1 MQPSTR
7 TVNVG
12 IIGLGTVG
20 GGVYRL
26 ITTHA
31 ERYRKNL
38 GIDLRIARVCNR
50 SEKRAHELGIDP
62 EQFTSDWHDVVSDPS
77 IDIVVEVIGG
87 EHPATEI
94 FEQSFAAGKHV
105 VTANK
110 ALLGRH
116 MEKLSAAA
124 RAAGVQLRC
133 EASCGGGIPIVNTLE
148 HDLSGNE
155 VITVAGIVNGTT
167 NYILSRMAEEG
178 LGYEEVLADAQRLGY
193 AEADPTA
200 DVDGLDAAS
209 KIAIL
214 SSIGFATRITTDDV
228 HAQGIRAISAQDIEV
243 ARKLGYAIK
252 MLAIGHR
259 TDSGID
265 VRVHPAMIPASHPLA
280 GVSGAMNAVYVV
292 GDAVGETMFYGAG
305 AGSFP
310 TASAVVGDILSLSE
324 QISRGVAP
332 LPEIEPYGHNLA
344 FKPMDEL
351 QTKYYVRLKVADRV
365 GALSE
370 TVDIFAKHNIS
381 ISLINQVEDGKSGV
395 SDACSVIFLTHRAL
409 EKDVQAA
416 AAELASVDCVA
427 EVANVL
433 RIEDVEAWTE
443 GVMAN

>member
-1 MQPSTR
+1 MA
-7 TVNVG
+7 
-12 IIGLGTVG
+12 
-20 GGVYRL
+20 RL
-26 ITTHA
+26 IKSHHDEYLA
-31 ERYRKNL
+31 AY
-38 GIDLRIARVCNR
+38 GIDL
-50 SEKRAHELGIDP
+50 KLTRACALAWEQAEAAGI
-62 EQFTSDWHDVVSDPS
+62 EREAFTSDWHDVVTDPAV
-77 IDIVVEVIGG
+77 DIVVELIGG

-94 FEQSFAAGKHV
+94 FTTAFEHGKHV
-105 VTANK
+105 VSANK

-116 MEKLSAAA
+116 VETLAEKA
-124 RAAGVQLRC
+124 RACGVQIKC
-133 EASCGGGIPIVNTLE
+133 EASCGGGIPIVSTLE
-148 HDLSGNE
+148 HDLVGNK
-155 VITVAGIVNGTT
+155 ILTIAGILNGTT
-167 NYILSRMAEEG
+167 NYILSRMDAEG
-178 LGYEEVLADAQRLGY
+178 ADYADVLADAQAKRLCRGRPVRRRRRLRRRQQDGDPRFHRLWHPRY
-193 AEADPTA
+193 APMMCYQ
-200 DVDGLDAAS
+200 
-209 KIAIL
+209 
-214 SSIGFATRITTDDV
+214 
-228 HAQGIRAISAQDIEV
+228 QGIRTIGAEDIAQ
-243 ARKLGYAIK
+243 ARELGYTIK
-252 MLAIGHR
+252 LLGIAR
-259 TDSGID
+259 NTDAGVD
-265 VRVHPAMIPASHPLA
+265 VRVHPTLIPADHMLA
-280 GVSGAMNAVYVV
+280 KVNGAMNAVYVV

-332 LPEIEPYGHNLA
+332 LPEIEPYGHNLT

-416 AAELASVDCVA
+416 AAELASVGCVA